1 MMICPNCRK
10 IHESDR
16 GKCPHCGADF
26 HGQVREKRAVQP
38 RDLLGLKY
46 RCAHGTLR
54 HQPCPKCERSD
65 QERDDYR
72 RAILADLKKWLIAEG
87 VSKSG
92 AWERAKQMLAA
103 LDVVEAQKN
112 R

>member
-1 MMICPNCRK
+1 MICPNCET

-26 HGQVREKRAVQP
+26 HGHVRGKRAVQP

-72 RAILADLKKWLIAEG
+72 RAILADLKGWLIAEG
-87 VSKSG
+87 VSKSD
-92 AWERAKQMLAA
+92 AWERANQMLAA
-103 LDVVEAQKN
+103 LDAIEAQNSK
-112 R
+112 